1 VELAP
6 LIRGLS
12 REPRRPL
19 PTHDPAIDA
28 LAPDTRAQLARI
40 WADRARSELGAGSG
54 FAIVVTELYALGAD
68 PKVLALA
75 TRAAH
80 DEVKHAEL
88 CHLLACAYAGAHL
101 SMPRPKRVGMPV
113 HAGADDTLR
122 AHLHVVGLSCI
133 NETIAAAF
141 VEACLLHAEAPLV
154 RAIQTEH
161 LADEVEHAR
170 VGWAHLA
177 SIPPGPPGPPGAPRA
192 PRAAGAPVRAAV
204 AAWVPRLI
212 DANVAHWRDRI
223 AALPAAGVPGHAYPP
238 RPEMLAAV
246 DRAVAELVLPGF
258 AHVGLAV
265 PMR

>member
-19 PTHDPAIDA
+19 PMHDPAIEA
-28 LAPDTRAQLARI
+28 LAPHTRAQLARI

-54 FAIVVTELYALGAD
+54 FAIVVTELYALGAE

-88 CHLLACAYAGAHL
+88 CHLLACAYAGEHL
-101 SMPRPKRVGMPV
+101 PMPRPKRVGMPA

-177 SIPPGPPGPPGAPRA
+177 SISPGAPGT
-192 PRAAGAPVRAAV
+192 PGAAGADVRSAI
-204 AAWVPRLI
+204 AAWVPRLV

-223 AALPAAGVPGHAYPP
+223 AALPAAGIPAHAYPP

-258 AHVGLAV
+258 AHVGV
-265 PMR
+265 PVPTR